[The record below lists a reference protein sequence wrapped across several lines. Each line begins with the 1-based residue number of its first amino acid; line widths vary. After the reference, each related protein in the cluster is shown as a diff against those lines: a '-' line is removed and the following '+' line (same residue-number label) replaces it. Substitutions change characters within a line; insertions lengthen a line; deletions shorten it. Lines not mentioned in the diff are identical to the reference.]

1 MRRLSPPLAGT
12 FSIHRNRW
20 LGIGLA
26 VLLVHCLVLIGLERL
41 LGLFQLTQPVPE
53 VAPISFQMI
62 QEAGRPAPRPR
73 PSSPSIISQSES
85 EGQPDTKPAQAEPL
99 TARGP
104 QPQQQEP
111 SAATP
116 IPLANRTPTLS
127 ELPRVGGVAL
137 NAFWGDH
144 SSGSLIAKGA
154 IELSFPSEGRY
165 EIRLVTEAV
174 GWASMFASSPL
185 YAKTVGSLGPGGFR
199 PERYTHK
206 TPRGREELS
215 EFDYENNKIRYS
227 SLKEPLQMLNGI
239 QDRLSFMMQLAW
251 MMKVDPDRFGLGQFV
266 RIPMA
271 GRKQVEEVDF
281 LVLSDAD
288 LVLPGGT
295 LVPTLHLSSMR
306 KGDRFS
312 GQIDVWLDRTDRLL
326 PVRIR
331 FEEVRGQVLDLL
343 TVRAP

>member
-1 MRRLSPPLAGT
+1 MRRLSPPSARPLP
-12 FSIHRNRW
+12 FCRNRW
-20 LGIGLA
+20 LVIGLA
-26 VLLVHCLVLIGLERL
+26 VLVAHGLILIGFERL
-41 LGLFQLTQPVPE
+41 LGLFQLSPSAPQ
-53 VAPISFQMI
+53 AGPISFQMI
-62 QEAGRPAPRPR
+62 QATGRQTPRPR
-73 PSSPSIISQSES
+73 PSAPAILSQSALEEVSDAKPVDPES
-85 EGQPDTKPAQAEPL
+85 QSAKDRAPGHQTPAPLPMPLGSRVPD
-99 TARGP
+99 
-104 QPQQQEP
+104 
-111 SAATP
+111 
-116 IPLANRTPTLS
+116 LS
-127 ELPRVGGVAL
+127 ELPRTGAVAL

-144 SSGSLIAKGA
+144 SSGTLIAKGA

-174 GWASMFASSPL
+174 GWASIFASSPL

-199 PERYTHK
+199 PDRYTHR

-215 EFDYENNKIRYS
+215 EFDYENNKVRYS

-251 MMKVDPDRFGLGQFV
+251 MMKVDPDQFALGQFV

-288 LVLPGGT
+288 LVMPGGT

-306 KGDRFS
+306 KGDRFN

-331 FEEVRGQVLDLL
+331 FEELRGQVLDLL